1 MWGFLASG
9 ALVGGGAFLLLAWWL
24 RWELFTSTA
33 TLWSRRRV
41 ARLALVSRRTWSLLA
56 IGVVAGL
63 VVWLVW
69 HWPIAV
75 VAVPVAVV
83 GLPALLSN
91 RGQVD
96 RIARL
101 EALEEWTRN
110 LASVLTLGS
119 GLEQALVTSLRS
131 TPPAIADA
139 VGRLVARIGSRWD
152 TVSAVR
158 AFADDLDDQVGDRVS
173 MYLIQAASSRGTGL
187 STVLHALA
195 QTVADEVRA
204 RRQIEA
210 DRAGPRATARW
221 VTIISAAVLGGLAFL
236 GGDYL
241 DPYRSPVGQ
250 ILLVVLVAG
259 YLAGLVWLKRIAAGT
274 PPTRSLGERVR
285 REAAQTGAGLPV
297 HGGIQATAGRS
308 AS

>member
-1 MWGFLASG
+1 MWGFLFSG
-9 ALVGGGAFLLLAWWL
+9 AAAGLGLFLILSWWL
-24 RWELFTSTA
+24 RWELFTSQNTPW
-33 TLWSRRRV
+33 LRRGV
-41 ARLALVSRRTWSLLA
+41 ARIRRVSRRTWSLAA

-63 VVWLVW
+63 VVWAVW
-69 HWPIAV
+69 RWPIAV

-91 RGQVD
+91 RGEAD

-131 TPPAIADA
+131 TPPAISGA

-173 MYLIQAASSRGTGL
+173 MYLVQAASSRGTGL

-221 VTIISAAVLGGLAFL
+221 VTIISAGVLGTLAVL

-241 DPYRSPVGQ
+241 APYRSPGGQ
-250 ILLVVLVAG
+250 ILLVLLVGG

-285 REAAQTGAGLPV
+285 RDAAQAGAALLIDDDAV
-297 HGGIQATAGRS
+297 AATRRS
-308 AS
+308 AP